1 MSVPDHSIDPKI
13 LSSAKEEFLTKGY
26 TDVSLRSVCR
36 KAGVTTG
43 ALYKRFPGKESL
55 FAAVVTPT
63 LEAIKNMTEKSG
75 NLDYTE
81 PVQHD
86 MQIVWDMSEVR
97 LKGFVEFFY
106 LHYDGLKLLLCC
118 SEGSVYTNF
127 LNEFVA
133 DYARHSMEYINAAY
147 EKGIT
152 GRQIDGDELH
162 LLLTAF
168 WTAMFEVII
177 HDFPKIK
184 ALQYCKVIAK
194 FFDWH
199 AVLGF

>member
-1 MSVPDHSIDPKI
+1 MSVPDRSIDPKI
-13 LSSAKEEFLTKGY
+13 LSSAKEEFLMKGY

-63 LEAIKNMTEKSG
+63 LEAMKSMTETSG
-75 NLDYTE
+75 NLDYTQLE
-81 PVQHD
+81 QND
-86 MQIVWDMSEVR
+86 IQIVWDLSEVR

-106 LHYDGLKLLLCC
+106 MHYDGLKLLLCC

-133 DYARHSMEYINAAY
+133 DYARHSMKLISAAY
-147 EKGIT
+147 KKGIT
-152 GRQIDGDELH
+152 SRQIDGDELH

-177 HDFPKIK
+177 HDFPKTK
-184 ALQYCKVIAK
+184 ALQYCEMIAA
-194 FFDWH
+194 FFNWS